1 MKIEIGDNE
10 TLVLIIA
17 IFCGV
22 YIAKKFMD
30 KG

>member
-1 MKIEIGDNE
+1 MMIELGDNM

-22 YIAKKFMD
+22 YIAKNLD

>member
-1 MKIEIGDNE
+1 MTIEIGGNMA
-10 TLVLIIA
+10 LVLIIA

-22 YIAKKFMD
+22 YIAKKFID

>member
-1 MKIEIGDNE
+1 MIEIGDNL
-10 TLVLIIA
+10 TLVLIIS

-22 YIAKKFMD
+22 YIAKKFID